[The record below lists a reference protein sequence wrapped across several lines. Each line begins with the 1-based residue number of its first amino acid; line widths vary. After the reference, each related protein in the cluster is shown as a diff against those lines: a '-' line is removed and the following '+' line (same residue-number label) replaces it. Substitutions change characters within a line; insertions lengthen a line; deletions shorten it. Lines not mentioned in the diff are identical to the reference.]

1 MNPISFIAI
10 RYTIIA
16 KTPRCVTIEYWIIIA
31 ISEHICAEDTL
42 ASGGQ
47 TIRIDE
53 SSQSGIIITAL
64 EIIEAG
70 FHVEVVTTIA
80 QGVELGNMSIG
91 DGVALAVG
99 GAQGLAPGI
108 VGILGNRVQG
118 IDPTIA
124 DMLHELDHIA
134 LQI

>member
-1 MNPISFIAI
+1 M
-10 RYTIIA
+10 
-16 KTPRCVTIEYWIIIA
+16 
-31 ISEHICAEDTL
+31 

-99 GAQGLAPGI
+99 GAQRLAPGI
-108 VGILGNRVQG
+108 VGILGNGDQ
-118 IDPTIA
+118 IIYSSA
-124 DMLHELDHIA
+124 KSMLHELDNIT

>member
-1 MNPISFIAI
+1 MPC
-10 RYTIIA
+10 RGEG
-16 KTPRCVTIEYWIIIA
+16 V
-31 ISEHICAEDTL
+31 
-42 ASGGQ
+42 G
-47 TIRIDE
+47 IDKPVGY
-53 SSQSGIIITAL
+53 GIVVAAL

-80 QGVELGNMSIG
+80 QGIELGDMGIG